1 MEVMLTK
8 PYPGARWGVM
18 PGKLDGHVVVQLLN
32 PEGVA
37 KDVLQVGDRIVAING
52 YAVATEVEVV
62 EKLNA
67 AYDKATSTKGAKI
80 SILRASGGGGKKSPR
95 FSKAR
100 ACVIM

>member
-18 PGKLDGHVVVQLLN
+18 PGKLDGHVVVHALN

-67 AYDKATSTKGAKI
+67 AHD
-80 SILRASGGGGKKSPR
+80 
-95 FSKAR
+95 KAR
-100 ACVIM
+100 ARERERERERRPLAITSPTRHDSHLNPRR